1 MGDVPVSR
9 KVNKNKSLPMKL
21 SEDICTLLVCLKNN
35 STIPRS
41 LVKNGKHDREYLANS
56 RVNSEGMTRPTSINA
71 LQPIQSNPPTQAS
84 SQQVA
89 ASVTMKELNKVKDS
103 LSTLKRDVTLEKPAD
118 LHFK

>member
-1 MGDVPVSR
+1 
-9 KVNKNKSLPMKL
+9 
-21 SEDICTLLVCLKNN
+21 
-35 STIPRS
+35 
-41 LVKNGKHDREYLANS
+41 
-56 RVNSEGMTRPTSINA
+56 MTRPTSINA

-103 LSTLKRDVTLEKPAD
+103 LSTLKRDVALEKPAD